1 MRWFELRLAGAS
13 GRCTTAGAPRRNART
28 GGRPL
33 QPAVGWSR
41 LWRSPCPRPVDRL
54 GTQTRQSRGRGDLG
68 PCRGR
73 WSGGRF
79 VTDEYR
85 NVLMCDPVGPLRC
98 ADRGC
103 FVRDV
108 SGRVPPAGPVM
119 DRRRNHPGRSVRFAR
134 RGVGDGPMD
143 RENGEKGPIS
153 RFCGPERMGSWR
165 FWPARGLCGLVRH
178 AFGLPVSPP
187 QAQLRPQHPSR
198 LIRCRRGMRPEHGGA
213 HARHHPPESP
223 GP

>member
-13 GRCTTAGAPRRNART
+13 GRCTTAGAPRRNAGT

-33 QPAVGWSR
+33 QPAVCWSR
-41 LWRSPCPRPVDRL
+41 LWRSPCSGPVDML
-54 GTQTRQSRGRGDLG
+54 GTQTRRSFRDRRIPMRPDVPPGGASPVGEPRVLRSRRLG
-68 PCRGR
+68 PGPTCR
-73 WSGGRF
+73 SGDGSP
-79 VTDEYR
+79 E
-85 NVLMCDPVGPLRC
+85 
-98 ADRGC
+98 
-103 FVRDV
+103 
-108 SGRVPPAGPVM
+108 
-119 DRRRNHPGRSVRFAR
+119 NHPGRSVRFAR

-143 RENGEKGPIS
+143 RENGGKGAIS
-153 RFCGPERMGSWR
+153 LLLVPDRMSKR
-165 FWPARGLCGLVRH
+165 FWPARGACGLVWH

-187 QAQLRPQHPSR
+187 RAQLRPQHPSS